1 MKKIKISVPSSSGNI
16 GVGFDVLGLAL
27 NLFNHFTFEKKEDF
41 KVFSPYPE
49 FNNKNHLANL
59 AFEETLESL
68 NCKIP
73 KIHLTFEGD
82 IPPARGLASSGTCI
96 IAGVIAG
103 LYFADK
109 ELNNYEIIKRAS
121 DIEGHPDNI
130 VSQVLGGIT
139 ASIYE
144 DELYYSK
151 NSIIGDINALVV
163 VPNYNLETKISRM
176 LIPKAIP
183 LTDAISNMAQS
194 ILLMETFRHQKYD
207 NLQSFLQ
214 DHIHQEV
221 RSIQVDYFDE
231 ICNEALNNDAYG
243 AYLSGAGPSILIF
256 KSKDNKQIEKSLEK
270 LLKDKDL
277 GFGFLE
283 LEFNNQGVYIN
294 DKPLNPEETIS
305 LL

>member
-1 MKKIKISVPSSSGNI
+1 MKKIKVSVPSSSGNI

-27 NLFNHFTFEKKEDF
+27 DLFNHFTFEEAEEF
-41 KVFSPYPE
+41 KVSSPYPE
-49 FNNKNHLANL
+49 FNNKNHLAYL

-68 NCKIP
+68 GKEIP
-73 KIHLTFEGD
+73 TIHLTFEGD
-82 IPPARGLASSGTCI
+82 IPPARGMASSGTCI
-96 IAGVIAG
+96 IAGVTAG

-109 ELNNYEIIKRAS
+109 ELVSYDIIKRAS

-151 NSIIGDINALVV
+151 NSIEGDINALMV
-163 VPNYNLETKISRM
+163 VPNYTLETKVSRM
-176 LIPKAIP
+176 VIPKAIP
-183 LTDAISNMAQS
+183 LTDAVSNMAQS
-194 ILLMETFRHQKYD
+194 ILLMETFRHQKYK

-221 RSIQVDYFDE
+221 RSIQAKKFYE
-231 ICNEALNNDAYG
+231 ICDTALKNGAYG

-256 KSKDNKQIEKSLEK
+256 KSKENQEIERALER
-270 LLKDKDL
+270 LLKDERT

-283 LEFNNQGVYIN
+283 LEFNNSGIYIN
-294 DKPLNPEETIS
+294 DEPLNPEPTIS
-305 LL
+305 VL